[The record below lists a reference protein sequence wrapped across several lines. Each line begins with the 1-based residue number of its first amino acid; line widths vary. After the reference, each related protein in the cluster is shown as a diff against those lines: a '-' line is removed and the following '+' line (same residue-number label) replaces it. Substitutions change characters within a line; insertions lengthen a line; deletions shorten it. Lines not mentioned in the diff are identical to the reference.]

1 MFTAVSVCS
10 NPLSHPI
17 RKTKERGDTVM
28 STVKKKA
35 APKAAVSTKVKAEV
49 KKAVSKTNGKAKSNG
64 HGVDLYAALHEHF
77 GFDSFKGTQ
86 EAVINNLLAGND
98 TFVIMPT
105 GGGKSLCYQLPAL
118 VSEGVAI
125 IVSPLIALMKNQ
137 VDLVRSYSSKDDVAH
152 FLNSTLTKKEIRE
165 VHDDLKSGRT
175 KMLYVAPE
183 TLTKEE
189 NIEFFSDLTLS
200 FFAVDE
206 AHCISE
212 WGHDF
217 RPEYRRL
224 REMMDQINPNIPVIA
239 LTATA
244 TPKVQSDIVKNLDLR
259 NPDIFIS
266 SFNRSNLYYEIQP
279 KIKKEQTVKNI
290 VKFISQHKG
299 KSGIIY
305 TLNRKT
311 TEELADLL
319 MANGIKAVAYHAG
332 LDSKL
337 RAQRQDL
344 FLNEDVQVIVATI
357 AFGMGIDKP
366 DIRFVI
372 HFNIPKSIENY
383 YQETGRAGR
392 DGMEGKCILY
402 YSHKDVSKLEHLMR
416 DKPLSEREVGAQL
429 IQETVAFAESSV
441 CRRKILMH
449 YFGEEYPKENCGN
462 CDNCLHP
469 KEKIEA
475 KDEAVQLLKVVKALD
490 GRFPAEYV
498 IPVTIGRLTPQIQ
511 MYRHDQL
518 PEFGIGKQQPDHYW
532 NSLVRQLLLHGLLQ
546 KDIEEY
552 GLLKFT
558 KEGEAFLKKPKSFKI
573 VLNNL
578 YEEAN
583 EDDEEG
589 TDAGGSGTATDEQ
602 LFELL
607 KELRQKEAKKK
618 GLPPFVIFLENSLQ
632 DMATLYPTTLEEL
645 EKCQGVS
652 KGKAIRYGKP
662 FVELITSYV
671 EENDI
676 VKPEEFVMKSVV
688 NKSGNK
694 VFIIQNIDKR
704 IPLETIAK
712 NKGWRIDEMLEEMET
727 IAASGTKLRLDYAID
742 EWLDEYEQ
750 EEIIDYFK
758 GCTTSDLKV
767 AQQELE
773 DGNYSWEQLKIM
785 RIKFLSEYGM

>member
-1 MFTAVSVCS
+1 MAT
-10 NPLSHPI
+10 
-17 RKTKERGDTVM
+17 
-28 STVKKKA
+28 STVKKSGSRKPA
-35 APKAAVSTKVKAEV
+35 KVKE
-49 KKAVSKTNGKAKSNG
+49 SDSGKTRF
-64 HGVDLYAALHEHF
+64 DLHEKLQEYF
-77 GFDSFKGTQ
+77 GFDKFKGTQ
-86 EAVINNLLAGND
+86 EKVIESLLAGHD

-105 GGGKSLCYQLPAL
+105 GGGKSLCYQLPAM

-137 VDLVRSYSSKDDVAH
+137 VDLVRSYSSNDEVAH
-152 FLNSTLTKKEIRE
+152 FLNSTLTKKEIKE
-165 VHDDLKSGRT
+165 VHDDLLAGKT

-183 TLTKEE
+183 TLTKQE
-189 NIEFFSDLTLS
+189 NLEFFSDLKIS

-224 REMMDQINPNIPVIA
+224 REMMIQINPDIPVIA

-259 NPDIFIS
+259 NPNVFIS
-266 SFNRSNLYYEIQP
+266 SFNRPNLYYEVLP
-279 KIKKEQTVKNI
+279 KIKKAQTDESI
-290 VKFISQHKG
+290 VRIIKGMAG

-319 MANGIKAVAYHAG
+319 NANGIKSVAYHAG

-337 RAQRQDL
+337 RAERQDL
-344 FLNEDVQVIVATI
+344 FLNEEVQVICATI

-372 HFNIPKSIENY
+372 HYNIPKSIENY

-392 DGMEGKCILY
+392 DGLEGRCILY

-429 IQETVAFAESSV
+429 INETVAFAEAGV
-441 CRRKILMH
+441 CRRKVLMS
-449 YFGEEYPKENCGN
+449 YFGEEYEKENCGE
-462 CDNCLHP
+462 CDNCKHP
-469 KEKIEA
+469 KEKVEA
-475 KDEAVQLLKVVKALD
+475 KEDAVVVLKAIRALD
-490 GRFPAEYV
+490 ERFATDYV
-498 IPVTIGRLTPQIQ
+498 VQIIGGRLTPQIQ
-511 MYRHDQL
+511 MFRHEGLDVFASGNDKE
-518 PEFGIGKQQPDHYW
+518 PHFW
-532 NSLVRQLLLHGLLQ
+532 NSLIRQMLLDGLLS

-552 GLLKFT
+552 GVLKFT
-558 KEGEAFLKKPKSFKI
+558 KKGESFLKKPKSFKI

-583 EDDEEG
+583 ADDEEG
-589 TDAGGSGTATDEQ
+589 AEAGTGGATDEK
-602 LFELL
+602 LFEML

-618 GLPPFVIFLENSLQ
+618 NLPPFVIFLETSLQ
-632 DMATLYPTTLEEL
+632 DMATLYPTSVADL

-662 FVELITSYV
+662 FVEMVARFV
-671 EENDI
+671 EDNNI
-676 VKPEEFVMKSVV
+676 VKPDDFVMKSVV

-694 VFIIQNIDKR
+694 VYIIQNTDKKVS
-704 IPLETIAK
+704 LETIAR
-712 NKGWRIDEMLEEMET
+712 NKGWRMDEMLEEMET
-727 IAASGTKLRLDYAID
+727 IAASGTKLNLDYAID
-742 EWLDEYEQ
+742 EMLDETEQ
-750 EEIIDYFK
+750 DEIIEYFK
-758 GCTTSDLKV
+758 GCDTSSLQV
-767 AQQELE
+767 AQEELSE
-773 DGNYSWEQLKIM
+773 HNFNWEQLKIM

>member
-1 MFTAVSVCS
+1 MT
-10 NPLSHPI
+10 
-17 RKTKERGDTVM
+17 
-28 STVKKKA
+28 TVKKKA
-35 APKAAVSTKVKAEV
+35 TPKASKTTTSEKEMV
-49 KKAVSKTNGKAKSNG
+49 KKAAKPTNGAAAKANG
-64 HGVDLYAALHEHF
+64 KKPNAAAGIDLYAAVHEHF
-77 GFDSFKGTQ
+77 GFEGFKGTQ
-86 EAVINNLLAGND
+86 EAVINNLMAGND

-152 FLNSTLTKKEIRE
+152 FLNSTLTKKEIKE
-165 VHDDLKSGRT
+165 VHDDLLAGKT

-183 TLTKEE
+183 TLTKQE
-189 NIEFFSDLTLS
+189 NMDFFSDLKIS

-224 REMMDQINPNIPVIA
+224 KEMMDQINPDIPIIA

-244 TPKVQSDIVKNLDLR
+244 TPKVQSDIVKNLGLR

-266 SFNRSNLYYEIQP
+266 SFNRGNLYYEIQP
-279 KIKKEQTVKNI
+279 KIKKDQTVKSI
-290 VKFISQHKG
+290 VKFISQNKG

-311 TEELADLL
+311 TEELADML

-332 LDSKL
+332 FDGKV
-337 RAQRQDL
+337 RADRQDQ

-416 DKPLSEREVGAQL
+416 DKPLSEREVTAQM

-441 CRRKILMH
+441 CRRKILLH
-449 YFGEEYPKENCGN
+449 YFGEEYQQEDCGN

-469 KEKIEA
+469 KEKMEA
-475 KDEAVQLLKVVKALD
+475 KDEAVIALKTIKAL
-490 GRFPAEYV
+490 GERFATEYV
-498 IPVTIGRLTPQIQ
+498 IPVIMGRLTPQIQ

-518 PEFGIGKQQPDHYW
+518 AEYGSGKEKDQHFW
-532 NSLVRQLLLHGLLQ
+532 NSLIRQLLLHGFIQ

-558 KEGEAFLKKPKSFKI
+558 KAGEAFLKKPKSFKI

-583 EDDEEG
+583 ADDDEGEA
-589 TDAGGSGTATDEQ
+589 AGGGALASDDK
-602 LFELL
+602 LFEML

-618 GLPPFVIFLENSLQ
+618 ALPPFVIFLENSLL

-662 FVELITSYV
+662 FVEMVAKYV
-671 EENDI
+671 EENEI
-676 VKPEEFVMKSVV
+676 EKPDEFVMKSVV

-694 VFIIQNIDKR
+694 VFLIQNVDKR

-712 NKGWRIDEMLEEMET
+712 NKGWRMDEMLEEMET

-758 GCTTSDLKV
+758 TCTTSDLKI

-773 DGNYSWEQLKIM
+773 DGGYNWEQLKIM

>member
-1 MFTAVSVCS
+1 MT
-10 NPLSHPI
+10 
-17 RKTKERGDTVM
+17 
-28 STVKKKA
+28 TVKKKA
-35 APKAAVSTKVKAEV
+35 TPKATKTTTIVKETV
-49 KKAVSKTNGKAKSNG
+49 KKAAKPTNGAVAKPKGKKSDATAG
-64 HGVDLYAALHEHF
+64 IDLYAAVHEHF
-77 GFDSFKGTQ
+77 GFEGFKGTQ
-86 EAVINNLLAGND
+86 EAVINNLLAGKD

-152 FLNSTLTKKEIRE
+152 FLNSTLTKKEIKE
-165 VHDDLKSGRT
+165 VHDDLLTGKT

-183 TLTKEE
+183 TLTKQE
-189 NIEFFSDLTLS
+189 NMEFFSDLKIS

-224 REMMDQINPNIPVIA
+224 KEMMDQINPDIPIIA

-244 TPKVQSDIVKNLDLR
+244 TPKVQSDIVKNLGLR

-266 SFNRSNLYYEIQP
+266 SFNRGNLYYEIQP
-279 KIKKEQTVKNI
+279 KIKKDQTVKSI
-290 VKFISQHKG
+290 VKFISQNKG

-311 TEELADLL
+311 TEELADML

-332 LDSKL
+332 FDGKV
-337 RAQRQDL
+337 RAERQDQ

-416 DKPLSEREVGAQL
+416 DKPLSEREVTAQM

-441 CRRKILMH
+441 CRRKILLH
-449 YFGEEYPKENCGN
+449 YFGEEYQEENCGN

-475 KDEAVQLLKVVKALD
+475 KDEAVIALKAIKALD
-490 GRFPAEYV
+490 ERFATEYV
-498 IPVTIGRLTPQIQ
+498 IPVIMGRLTPQIQ

-518 PEFGIGKQQPDHYW
+518 AEYGSGKEKDLHFW
-532 NSLVRQLLLHGLLQ
+532 NSLIRQLLLQGLIQ

-558 KEGEAFLKKPKSFKI
+558 KAGEAFLKKPKSFKI

-583 EDDEEG
+583 ADDDEGEA
-589 TDAGGSGTATDEQ
+589 AGGGALASDDK
-602 LFELL
+602 LFEML

-618 GLPPFVIFLENSLQ
+618 GLPPFVIFLENSLL

-662 FVELITSYV
+662 FVEMVAKYV
-671 EENDI
+671 EENEI
-676 VKPEEFVMKSVV
+676 EKPDEFVMKSVV

-694 VFIIQNIDKR
+694 VYLIQNVDKR

-712 NKGWRIDEMLEEMET
+712 NKGWRMDEMLEEMET

-758 GCTTSDLKV
+758 TCSTSDLKI

-773 DGNYSWEQLKIM
+773 DGGYNWEQLKIM